1 MRRQYVGRTD
11 AMVRSTEGEQGF
23 WPSYADMMSA
33 VALILFFLM
42 LLSYISNM
50 ITGNNLKNTEDQLEE
65 TRIQLAAREE
75 ELTNLEQALI
85 VTMKQVDDAK
95 ADLQQLTVN
104 LDEVKLTLEAKEED
118 LAAQDKLLSEQ
129 KALLSQQEQQ
139 LSSQKQQLSVQQQQ
153 LSTQQQQLSTQQ
165 QQLASQ
171 QERIAE
177 QEEYLAAAT
186 DELLEMRGQM
196 QTIAVLRLSILEQI
210 RDSVVAV
217 MGDAS
222 KVKIGENG
230 NIVLSEGVFFDVG
243 SAAVKTA
250 AVPTL
255 NQLIEVFSQFLADPE
270 NVRYVDSVVI
280 SGHTDSTGSDE
291 TNRTLSTQRA
301 NAVLGYLLENGGG
314 KLQQYASY
322 FCAAGYG
329 ETRPVATN
337 DTEEGRAQNRRIE
350 ISIILKDDSIMDI
363 VDTYLN
369 IDLPAE
375 AETRM
380 AAAGG

>member
-1 MRRQYVGRTD
+1 MRRQYVGRSD
-11 AMVRSTEGEQGF
+11 AMVRSNDGEQGF

-50 ITGNNLKNTEDQLEE
+50 ITGNNLKNTESQLEE
-65 TRIQLAAREE
+65 TRTQLAAREQ
-75 ELTNLEQALI
+75 ELSDLEQALI

-104 LDEVKLTLEAKEED
+104 LDEVKLTLAAKEED
-118 LAAQDKLLSEQ
+118 LAAQDKLLQDQ
-129 KALLSQQEQQ
+129 KALLSEQEQQ
-139 LSSQKQQLSVQQQQ
+139 LSSQKQQLS
-153 LSTQQQQLSTQQ
+153 
-165 QQLASQ
+165 SQ
-171 QERIAE
+171 QEQLSSQQQRITE

-222 KVKIGENG
+222 KVRIGENG
-230 NIVLSEGVFFDVG
+230 NILLSEGVFFDVG

-270 NVRYVDSVVI
+270 NVRYVDSIVI
-280 SGHTDSTGSDE
+280 SGHTDSTGSDD

-375 AETRM
+375 AENRM
-380 AAAGG
+380 AEAGA

>member
-1 MRRQYVGRTD
+1 MKRRYTGRTD
-11 AMVRSTEGEQGF
+11 AMVRSQEGEQGF

-50 ITGNNLKNTEDQLEE
+50 ITGNNLKNTESQLEE
-65 TRIQLAAREE
+65 TRIQLAAREQ
-75 ELTNLEQALI
+75 ELSDLEQALI

-95 ADLQQLTVN
+95 ADLQQPTVN
-104 LDEVKLTLEAKEED
+104 LDEVKLTLAAKEED
-118 LAAQDKLLSEQ
+118 LAAQDKLLQDQ
-129 KALLSQQEQQ
+129 KALLSEQEQQ
-139 LSSQKQQLSVQQQQ
+139 LSSQKQQLS
-153 LSTQQQQLSTQQ
+153 
-165 QQLASQ
+165 SQ
-171 QERIAE
+171 QEQLSSQQQRITE

-222 KVKIGENG
+222 KVRIGENG

-270 NVRYVDSVVI
+270 NVRYVDSIVI
-280 SGHTDSTGSDE
+280 SGHTDSTGSDD

-375 AETRM
+375 AENRM
-380 AAAGG
+380 AEAGA